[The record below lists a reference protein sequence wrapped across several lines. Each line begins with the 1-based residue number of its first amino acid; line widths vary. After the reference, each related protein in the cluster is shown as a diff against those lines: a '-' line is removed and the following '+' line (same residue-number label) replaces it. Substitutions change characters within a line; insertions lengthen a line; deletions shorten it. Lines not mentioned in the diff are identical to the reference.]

1 MDEII
6 SQIKNQTEINFINL
20 KDQIEVAEL
29 KAVYDGVSASR
40 YIFHNLH
47 SIF

>member
-20 KDQIEVAEL
+20 KHQIEMAEL
-29 KAVYDGVSASR
+29 EAVYDGKR
-40 YIFHNLH
+40 NLE
-47 SIF
+47 